1 MRRAA
6 FPSQNRRRQQAWPPR
21 RRFGCGV
28 SGLGLKAPSF
38 KDTAQ
43 KRWNREAKAADRA
56 DHRWRHEEAAAAAAQ
71 NEQAQAS
78 AFEEEEEDAAR
89 RWEEEMAAALP
100 PPPPKALSPREARPH
115 RAESRRRA
123 RVEAP
128 EALRVEEAGH
138 TTGISCIH
146 VLHQSTGRLTRL
158 SRRASPRRISTPPH
172 AQPGSRRGSLRQRSD
187 RHRSTAARPSASTRR
202 TAPTRTVPTAA
213 AAA

>member
-28 SGLGLKAPSF
+28 SGVGLKAPSF

-56 DHRWRHEEAAAAAAQ
+56 DHRWRHAEAAAAAAQ

-78 AFEEEEEDAAR
+78 AFEEEEDAAR

-100 PPPPKALSPREARPH
+100 VAPPKTLSPEKRARIERN
-115 RAESRRRA
+115 RAAALALKRRKLSESRR
-123 RVEAP
+123 
-128 EALRVEEAGH
+128 
-138 TTGISCIH
+138 
-146 VLHQSTGRLTRL
+146 QD
-158 SRRASPRRISTPPH
+158 TPP
-172 AQPGSRRGSLRQRSD
+172 A
-187 RHRSTAARPSASTRR
+187 
-202 TAPTRTVPTAA
+202 
-213 AAA
+213 

>member
-6 FPSQNRRRQQAWPPR
+6 FPSQNRRRQQAWPPK

-28 SGLGLKAPSF
+28 GSVGLKAPSF

-78 AFEEEEEDAAR
+78 AFEEEEDAAR

-100 PPPPKALSPREARPH
+100 VAPPKTLSPEKRARIERN
-115 RAESRRRA
+115 RAAALALKRRKLSESRR
-123 RVEAP
+123 
-128 EALRVEEAGH
+128 
-138 TTGISCIH
+138 
-146 VLHQSTGRLTRL
+146 QDM
-158 SRRASPRRISTPPH
+158 PP
-172 AQPGSRRGSLRQRSD
+172 A
-187 RHRSTAARPSASTRR
+187 
-202 TAPTRTVPTAA
+202 
-213 AAA
+213 